1 MSFMPAM
8 TWRTEGI
15 SVRAPVKWRAFD
27 GMMGAF
33 WEAECHGG
41 ATGYYLAEDP
51 RIMIFFDNVSGIIT
65 LSNSSAGDMTCFR
78 PMQRAHYIPAG
89 MPMWTRTE
97 TLHAFA
103 HLNLHIHKDR
113 LLRFLTQSI
122 GRSAALEAMRRPVE
136 TQDVDA
142 IEPLARLV
150 VDELAQPTR
159 HPIFIESLVG
169 SIVAGLLD
177 INDATGSRCAGRLT
191 QAQMKKVVAHVE
203 SRGFGRVTV
212 AEMASVVGLS
222 ESWFATVFKQTTG
235 ETPLQWKLARRI
247 DMAKQ
252 MLLENHHPLAEIAD
266 RLGFSDQAHLTKAFR
281 QVVGETPA
289 AWRRTR
295 LSA

>member
-1 MSFMPAM
+1 MHRSGNQTKKVKFYQGLVTKTIRGAHRVEWKGSGMSFMPAM

-41 ATGYYLAEDP
+41 ATGHYLAEDP
-51 RIMIFFDNVSGIIT
+51 RIMIFFDNVSDIIT
-65 LSNSSAGDMTCFR
+65 LSNSSAGDTTCFR

-150 VDELAQPTR
+150 VDELALRRHHLWSTWTSAIGPIATR
-159 HPIFIESLVG
+159 
-169 SIVAGLLD
+169 
-177 INDATGSRCAGRLT
+177 
-191 QAQMKKVVAHVE
+191 
-203 SRGFGRVTV
+203 
-212 AEMASVVGLS
+212 
-222 ESWFATVFKQTTG
+222 
-235 ETPLQWKLARRI
+235 
-247 DMAKQ
+247 
-252 MLLENHHPLAEIAD
+252 
-266 RLGFSDQAHLTKAFR
+266 
-281 QVVGETPA
+281 
-289 AWRRTR
+289 
-295 LSA
+295 